1 MYKFL
6 TSVLTIL
13 FTNPIHS
20 DREFAA
26 SEALVAVLLMMAS
39 MLLAGLL
46 L

>member
-6 TSVLTIL
+6 TSVLAIL

-26 SEALVAVLLMMAS
+26 SEVMTAVLLMMAS
-39 MLLAGLL
+39 MLLVGLL